1 MEDSRQPESGR
12 RAKRKGL
19 HKVIHA
25 SRLDKYFSGSC
36 ASFFFGILVLK
47 WIGSEI
53 TWISWTDAFE
63 LALLWII
70 AGFVLDMYYRTYE
83 ERYDR

>member
-1 MEDSRQPESGR
+1 M
-12 RAKRKGL
+12 
-19 HKVIHA
+19 
-25 SRLDKYFSGSC
+25 
-36 ASFFFGILVLK
+36 LK